1 MTEIRSI
8 AVIALGANLPF
19 EGFAA
24 DLTLRKAIQALVSDD
39 VVIRSVSP
47 FYSTPCFPPGAG
59 PDYINAAIS
68 VNTNL
73 APVDLLARLHE
84 VEQIFG
90 RERVQRWGMRTLDL
104 DLICYDDLVL
114 PDETHFRDWLDLP
127 PEQQIRSAPDRLILP
142 HPRLQD
148 RAFALVPMADVEPDW
163 MHPVLGK
170 SVVEMVADLPES
182 DVAEVIALDRA
193 D

>member
-1 MTEIRSI
+1 MTEFRSN

-19 EGFAA
+19 DGFAA
-24 DLTLRKAIQALVSDD
+24 DLTLRKAIQSLVSND
-39 VVIRSVSP
+39 VVIRSVSS

-68 VNTNL
+68 VNTIL
-73 APVDLLARLHE
+73 SPVDLLGRLHE

-104 DLICYDDLVL
+104 DLICYEDLVL
-114 PDETHFRDWLDLP
+114 PDERLFREWLDLP
-127 PEQQIRSAPDRLILP
+127 PDQQVRAAPEQLILP

-148 RAFALVPMADVEPDW
+148 RAFALVPMADVAPDW
-163 MHPVLGK
+163 VHPVLGK
-170 SVVEMVADLPES
+170 SVVEMVADLPPE
-182 DVAEVIALDRA
+182 DVIEVIALDHA